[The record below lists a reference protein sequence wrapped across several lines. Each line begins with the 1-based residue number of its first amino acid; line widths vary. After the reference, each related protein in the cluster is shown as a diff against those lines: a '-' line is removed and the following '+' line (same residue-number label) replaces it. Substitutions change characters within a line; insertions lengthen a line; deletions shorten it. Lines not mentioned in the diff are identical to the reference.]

1 MTRRYK
7 GIVCEKKN
15 KYMIF
20 LTEEGE
26 FLRGNPIGKVPD
38 IGEEADFQLVGET
51 HSVQKKWKSFL
62 VGPILV
68 AAVLLLFFVSP
79 LNSET
84 SNALAYVQVNGESS
98 FELGVDEEGN
108 VISLVSL
115 DEEKDIELDDWKG
128 APVGIVLSKVV
139 ENMNTEELKITT
151 TYEKEGNPD
160 LKVVVEKAISSVQ
173 TEKQERKKEAIEEKP
188 KETNSNPAVKKEK
201 QVDPAPELAPEPEPE
216 PEKEPAPVPDPVPE
230 KEPAPDPVPEPTP
243 AVKVQPKQN
252 KSNEKNNNAK
262 QQENMQ
268 ENETPKANVQPSETK
283 QNNGNPKDKVPS
295 KGQEKKEENNPK

>member
-1 MTRRYK
+1 MMRRYR

-38 IGEEADFQLVGET
+38 IGEEADFQLLGAT

-84 SNALAYVQVNGESS
+84 SKALAFVQVNGESS
-98 FELGVDEEGN
+98 FELGLDEEGN
-108 VISLVSL
+108 VISLESL
-115 DEEKDIELDDWKG
+115 DEEQDIELDDWKG

-139 ENMNTEELKITT
+139 ENMDTEELKITT
-151 TYEKEGNPD
+151 TYEKEKNPD
-160 LKVVVEKAISSVQ
+160 LKGVVEKAISAVQ
-173 TEKQERKKEAIEEKP
+173 TEKQVRKKEVIEEKP

-201 QVDPAPELAPEPEPE
+201 QVDPAPTPEPAPEPTPEPEP
-216 PEKEPAPVPDPVPE
+216 APT
-230 KEPAPDPVPEPTP
+230 PEPTP
-243 AVKVQPKQN
+243 EPAPAIKVQPKQN
-252 KSNEKNNNAK
+252 KFNEKNNNVK

-268 ENETPKANVQPSETK
+268 EKETPKVNVQPSETK

-295 KGQEKKEENNPK
+295 KGQEKKEENMNKNNPK